1 MLLLYRSNNSSHQT
15 FNDSVSDVVPSYCI
29 DIVLGAFNIDAYD
42 SEQEKLV
49 GAFSCY
55 ETVVNDATHIS
66 GSLLD

>member
-15 FNDSVSDVVPSYCI
+15 LNDSVSDVVQSYCI
-29 DIVLGAFNIDAYD
+29 DIILGVFNIDAYG

-55 ETVVNDATHIS
+55 ETVVNNATHIS
-66 GSLLD
+66 GS